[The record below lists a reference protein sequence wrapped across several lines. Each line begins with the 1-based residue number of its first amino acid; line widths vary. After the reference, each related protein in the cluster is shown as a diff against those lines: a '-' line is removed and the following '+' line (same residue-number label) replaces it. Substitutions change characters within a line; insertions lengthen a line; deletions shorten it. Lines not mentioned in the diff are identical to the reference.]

1 MYIYGGRRQG
11 SKLPS
16 AAHQL
21 AVSAGDKHAVPSVLT
36 SLRLPVSYTG
46 LSPDKITP
54 MPGVHNGVHRSR
66 DPVLESGWR
75 HRRGPVTPDV
85 LC

>member
-21 AVSAGDKHAVPSVLT
+21 AVSAGDKHAVPKLAVSSFETLMSRASTALPIQSFVGMT
-36 SLRLPVSYTG
+36 SRIELAA
-46 LSPDKITP
+46 
-54 MPGVHNGVHRSR
+54 
-66 DPVLESGWR
+66 SG
-75 HRRGPVTPDV
+75 
-85 LC
+85 